1 LPKNHDF
8 RKNNKKGG
16 NRMNLRKVFCIPAI
30 ILMVCFFVTA
40 GNGYSIERGFDDREI
55 RIGQFG
61 PQTGPAATW
70 GAVARGS
77 KLLFDL
83 VNEEGGIHGRKIRY
97 FIRDDHYSPSQA
109 MAAVRELVDRQGIFA
124 FTGGVSG
131 AGCHAVKGY
140 IEQNKILWVTLGSAA
155 LNPVD
160 DPPSLYR
167 FHAYPL
173 FQDEA
178 SIMTKFAVE
187 DLGFKKIGFLYQN
200 DSFGK
205 AGLAGC
211 KQRIATYKDAA
222 LVAELPVE
230 ATAADLSSQ
239 ILRLRKADVDTI
251 FMWVNPTLAVMA
263 LKTAASIDYK
273 PQWIAFNG
281 LSEYPLMYKITD
293 GLFEGVI
300 TSTFV
305 AAHDSTD
312 PLVVKYR
319 EAAKRLAPEDR
330 WGMLF
335 IGGIFFSEPL
345 VEALKRAGR
354 DLSTEKVINEL
365 NKFDN
370 WKGVGAPIT
379 WNKNR
384 RQGTDSVMI
393 TQCGPGGSQKVL
405 KDWTANELATWK
417 KK

>member
-1 LPKNHDF
+1 MK
-8 RKNNKKGG
+8 
-16 NRMNLRKVFCIPAI
+16 LRKVYSVSAI
-30 ILMVCFFVTA
+30 VLMVCFFITA
-40 GNGYSIERGFDDREI
+40 GNSYSKERGFDDHEI

-70 GAVARGS
+70 GAVSRGS

-97 FIRDDHYSPSQA
+97 FIRDDHYNPSQA
-109 MAAVRELVDRQGIFA
+109 MAVVRELVDRQGIFA

-131 AGCHAVKGY
+131 AGCHAVKEY
-140 IEQNKILWVTLGSAA
+140 IERNKILWVTVGSAA

-167 FHAYPL
+167 FHTYPL

-187 DLGFKKIGFLYQN
+187 ELGFKKIGFLYQN
-200 DSFGK
+200 DSFGR

-230 ATAADLSSQ
+230 ATAPDISSQ
-239 ILRLRKADVDTI
+239 ILRFRNADVDTI

-263 LKTAASIDYK
+263 LKTAASINYK

-281 LSEYPLMYKITD
+281 LSEYPLMHKITG

-345 VEALKRAGR
+345 VEALKRTGR

-370 WKGVGAPIT
+370 WKGVGAPVT
-379 WNKNR
+379 WNKDR

-393 TQCGPGGSQKVL
+393 TKCGPGGSQIVL